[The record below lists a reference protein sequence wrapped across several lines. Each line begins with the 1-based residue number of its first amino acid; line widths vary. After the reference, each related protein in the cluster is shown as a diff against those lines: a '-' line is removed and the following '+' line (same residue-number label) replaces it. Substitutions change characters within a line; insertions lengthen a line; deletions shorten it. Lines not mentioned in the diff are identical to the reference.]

1 LTVCFDISIVISIYF
16 AEVSVARQN
25 MAATALYTLK
35 AL

>member
-1 LTVCFDISIVISIYF
+1 MHQQFLCFYIT
-16 AEVSVARQN
+16 EVSVARQN